1 MHKTVL
7 AALGAATVLF
17 AAPTAAQ
24 EVPLVPGEYW
34 ETTEVTVQ
42 DGQFGAYADYL
53 AAQWKRNQEFAKS
66 KGWIKDYH
74 VFGTV
79 NARAG
84 EPDLYLVTV
93 YDRQPTAV
101 EQQAR
106 EKEMNAF
113 LQSDMRR
120 EDTAFAGRATMRKIG
135 GSMLMQELHFRK

>member
-53 AAQWKRNQEFAKS
+53 AAQRQRRRMIDEMADVHARYDILMTPGGGPAPHLGAHRSLGARQKWS
-66 KGWIKDYH
+66 TPSM
-74 VFGTV
+74 GTMV
-79 NARAG
+79 AS
-84 EPDLYLVTV
+84 P
-93 YDRQPTAV
+93 P
-101 EQQAR
+101 
-106 EKEMNAF
+106 
-113 LQSDMRR
+113 
-120 EDTAFAGRATMRKIG
+120 
-135 GSMLMQELHFRK
+135 